1 MLLHGP
7 LEEVGSLV
15 IVLRLF
21 RVFKIIEESST
32 VADEELEQLQE
43 KLSELER
50 ENASLRLRHTNGA
63 RTPEDV

>member
-50 ENASLRLRHTNGA
+50 ENASLRLRYTNGA
-63 RTPEDV
+63 RMPEDV